1 MSRATH
7 GFLPANSGVDVDT
20 DLGRNLILWTVR
32 LSVAL
37 YCVAVWRY
45 LSVRQLG
52 TMDKFYSKAWSAAWL
67 MCVIHVLC
75 AYHFEHH
82 WSQTA
87 ALKHTAEMT
96 ERVVGIHWAG
106 GLYVNYVFL
115 IVWGVDVARS
125 FFGQKLSPISM
136 HLTAAFMM
144 FNATVVFGPRW
155 WIAPTL
161 LFAGWLFFSHRQQRN
176 RAGSAV

>member
-1 MSRATH
+1 M
-7 GFLPANSGVDVDT
+7 DT

-45 LSVRQLG
+45 LFVRPRKTVD
-52 TMDKFYSKAWSAAWL
+52 TMYTKVWSAAWL
-67 MCVIHVLC
+67 ACVVHVVC

-82 WSQTA
+82 WNQAA

-115 IVWGVDVARS
+115 AVWGIDAVRAVW
-125 FFGQKLSPISM
+125 GHKLTTISM

-144 FNATVVFGPRW
+144 LNATVVFGPRW
-155 WIAPTL
+155 WIVPAM
-161 LFAGWLFFSHRQQRN
+161 LFGGWLFLSHRRKLSYL
-176 RAGSAV
+176 RSEI